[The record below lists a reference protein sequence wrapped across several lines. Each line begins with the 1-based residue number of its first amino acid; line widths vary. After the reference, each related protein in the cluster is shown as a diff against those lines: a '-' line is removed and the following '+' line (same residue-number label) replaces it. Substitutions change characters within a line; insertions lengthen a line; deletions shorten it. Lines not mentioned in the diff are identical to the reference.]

1 MNTTP
6 FIARTLLV
14 ALVALTASNAQAVS
28 SINLGNYQVT
38 GDYAL
43 DTLNDMGLE
52 ASAVTY
58 ARDRNSLF
66 FVGDEGMG
74 VVEISTTGQTLGSM
88 AFDWT
93 GTGSTHNDA
102 EGLTYL
108 GNGTLVMV
116 DERPQIAYQF
126 AFANGGTV
134 ALNDQPKVA
143 ITGSTVSV
151 GNVGTEGISYD
162 PATGNFFSVK
172 QDNPVE
178 VRVSTLNFAVGF
190 GTANTTILY
199 SGASS
204 LFGLNSLSDVQ
215 TLTPVDALTGSDAAD
230 NLLLLNLD
238 SKVLVE
244 LDPTSGD
251 ILSSFDLSGVTSQ
264 AIEGVTVDH
273 LGNIYLVAEDS
284 GNPNSRLF
292 VLSAPVPEPE
302 TYALML
308 AGLGLVGFMA
318 RRRKSA

>member
-1 MNTTP
+1 MNKSP
-6 FIARTLLV
+6 FIARTLFV
-14 ALVALTASNAQAVS
+14 ALAALAASNAQAAS

-38 GDYAL
+38 GNYAL

-58 ARDRNSLF
+58 AKDRNSLF
-66 FVGDEGMG
+66 FVGDEGLG
-74 VVEISTTGQTLGSM
+74 VVEVSLTGVTKGSM
-88 AFDWT
+88 AFNWT
-93 GTGSTHNDA
+93 GTGSSNNDA

-108 GNGTLVMV
+108 GNGQLVLV
-116 DERPQIAYQF
+116 DERPQIAYRF
-126 AFANGGTV
+126 TFSKDGTV

-151 GNVGTEGISYD
+151 KNVGTEGISYD
-162 PATGNFFSVK
+162 PATGKFFSVK

-178 VRVSTLNFAVGF
+178 VRESTLNFAVGF
-190 GTANTTILY
+190 GTANTTTLY

-204 LFGLNSLSDVQ
+204 LFGLDSLSDVQ
-215 TLTPVDALTGSDAAD
+215 TLSPVDALAGSAAAD
-230 NLLLLNLD
+230 NLLLLSLD
-238 SKVLVE
+238 SKKLVE
-244 LDPTSGD
+244 LDPTSGN
-251 ILSSFDLSGVTSQ
+251 ILSSFDLSGVTTQ

-284 GNPNSRLF
+284 GTANSRLF

-308 AGLGLVGFMA
+308 AGLGLVGFKA
-318 RRRKSA
+318 RRRKAA